1 MRLSCPGCGEQVLAQ
16 PPSLDRPPGRPVP
29 PYCHTDA
36 TPLCP
41 TPTPEGSGPHWP
53 DDHDPHHITAT
64 IPANTLAR
72 PKVHPCR
79 AHGGAVGAPIAA
91 ATVVDKQGGINCPAT
106 VAAGRCPYAAAGLLD
121 RNEGGLQAAGCWL
134 RVAAP
139 HAAIA
144 TLHQAGVP
152 LPHRVPG
159 FAHHLGRTQIQA
171 LITWLRRHDDTY
183 LESLPP
189 HARPDAAAVWR
200 QTLDWLGYAATT
212 AGGLRTVWPNQ
223 LPTRRG
229 DRQRGCSA

>member
-91 ATVVDKQGGINCPAT
+91 ATVVDRQGGINCPAT
-106 VAAGRCPYAAAGLLD
+106 VAA
-121 RNEGGLQAAGCWL
+121 
-134 RVAAP
+134 
-139 HAAIA
+139 
-144 TLHQAGVP
+144 LHQAGVP

-189 HARPDAAAVWR
+189 H
-200 QTLDWLGYAATT
+200 T
-212 AGGLRTVWPNQ
+212 
-223 LPTRRG
+223 
-229 DRQRGCSA
+229 

>member
-91 ATVVDKQGGINCPAT
+91 ATVVDKQGG
-106 VAAGRCPYAAAGLLD
+106 
-121 RNEGGLQAAGCWL
+121 
-134 RVAAP
+134 
-139 HAAIA
+139 
-144 TLHQAGVP
+144 
-152 LPHRVPG
+152 
-159 FAHHLGRTQIQA
+159 TQIQA

>member
-79 AHGGAVGAPIAA
+79 AH
-91 ATVVDKQGGINCPAT
+91 

>member
-16 PPSLDRPPGRPVP
+16 PPTVDRPPGRPVP

-53 DDHDPHHITAT
+53 DDHDPHHVIAT
-64 IPANTLAR
+64 IPADTLAR
-72 PKVHPCR
+72 PRVHPCR
-79 AHGGAVGAPIAA
+79 ARGGAVGAPVDA
-91 ATVVDKQGGINCPAT
+91 ATVADKQGGINCPAT

-144 TLHQAGVP
+144 TLHRSGVA

-171 LITWLRRHDDTY
+171 LIIY

-200 QTLDWLGYAATT
+200 QTLDWLRYTATT
-212 AGGLRTVWPNQ
+212 AGGLRTVRPNQ

-229 DRQRGCSA
+229 DRQRGWSA